1 MRITRL
7 EAKGIGPFE
16 DLNIEFKPK
25 PAGME
30 NKAEIH
36 ILTGENGTGKSTIL
50 MMLASCGKLKE
61 NDNSLI
67 IERSRWKYDSMN
79 NIGFENSSHAILS
92 FEDIVKIRLSPNP
105 MFSFNEEGWIAIGLF
120 DKWKDNKTEYDE
132 DFMNNHLKIPKN
144 LSNVILDYPV
154 HQYNFKENKVEML
167 FSYFSYSGYRISKGT
182 GVVNIKEITSN
193 PLENAVN
200 FEKSIDSDLILDW
213 VANVITKGLLSK
225 NRGKEVIK
233 ISAVQ
238 KIEKALSDITGKKIE
253 FDLEESLKV
262 SVRVNNVS
270 LSFNTL
276 PDGLK
281 SIISWLSD
289 LLMRLD
295 RINWADKTKSIL
307 EQNFILFL
315 DEIEVHLHPSWQ
327 RKILPVVQ
335 DLFPNAQIF
344 ISTHSPFVVGS
355 VDGARV
361 YKFNLDENNNS
372 VLDSEYWTEDG
383 NSYQYYLREVFDIEN
398 EFGVKI
404 DESLQELQRLKEK
417 ALKGSAEDYEKF
429 MILSDKLLNENPNSV
444 ELSSIV
450 GFEKRKLE
458 KQFPTQPVTA

>member
-7 EAKGIGPFE
+7 EAQGIGPFG

-50 MMLASCGKLKE
+50 MMLASCWDNLNDKLIYERVHKSDVYVEDDGKNYEVDFGRYEIVTNKKSYDFDYHDFQGLP
-61 NDNSLI
+61 
-67 IERSRWKYDSMN
+67 ERISQPKKFFIPFGIN
-79 NIGFENSSHAILS
+79 VNIAFFA
-92 FEDIVKIRLSPNP
+92 
-105 MFSFNEEGWIAIGLF
+105 
-120 DKWKDNKTEYDE
+120 
-132 DFMNNHLKIPKN
+132 
-144 LSNVILDYPV
+144 
-154 HQYNFKENKVEML
+154 
-167 FSYFSYSGYRISKGT
+167 YSGYRIAGGS
-182 GVVNIKEITSN
+182 GVVNIEEIREN
-193 PLENAVN
+193 PLENSCD
-200 FEKSIDSDLILDW
+200 FLKSMDSQLILKW
-213 VANVITKGLLSK
+213 IANIITKKLLSK
-225 NRGKEVIK
+225 NKGKK
-233 ISAVQ
+233 AGGNNAVQ
-238 KIEKALSDITGKKIE
+238 KIEKALSGITGKRIE
-253 FDLEESLKV
+253 FDLEETLKV
-262 SVRVNNVS
+262 SVRVNETS

-295 RINWADKTKSIL
+295 RIDWADKSKSIL

-361 YKFNLDENNNS
+361 YKFKLDENNNS
-372 VLDSEYWTEDG
+372 ILDSEYWTEDG
-383 NSYQYYLREVFDIEN
+383 NSYDRILEEIFDIKER
-398 EFGVKI
+398 FGVGVQKQLDEFKEYKTQILKGETI
-404 DESLQELQRLKEK
+404 DEEAFMKLASEIAKQSIELNGIISFELRQLKR
-417 ALKGSAEDYEKF
+417 
-429 MILSDKLLNENPNSV
+429 NTTQ
-444 ELSSIV
+444 
-450 GFEKRKLE
+450 KLE
-458 KQFPTQPVTA
+458 TA

>member
-50 MMLASCGKLKE
+50 IMLASCADKDNDVAILK
-61 NDNSLI
+61 
-67 IERSRWKYDSMN
+67 RSRNRY
-79 NIGFENSSHAILS
+79 NIDYYIETDNGLPF
-92 FEDIVKIRLSPNP
+92 
-105 MFSFNEEGWIAIGLF
+105 LF
-120 DKWKDNKTEYDE
+120 DDTSSFYLKGSVLEYL
-132 DFMNNHLKIPKN
+132 N
-144 LSNVILDYPV
+144 YR
-154 HQYNFKENKVEML
+154 KENKYINRINYPDPLMGVNNN
-167 FSYFSYSGYRISKGT
+167 FAFAYSGYRIMKG
-182 GVVNIKEITSN
+182 GDGNVNIGEIIDS
-193 PLENAVN
+193 PYLNAIN
-200 FEKSIDSDLILDW
+200 FEKSIESDLILKW
-213 VANVITKGLLSK
+213 VANVTAKKLISQSQGKKKNNVDAVTKM
-225 NRGKEVIK
+225 
-233 ISAVQ
+233 
-238 KIEKALSDITGKKIE
+238 EKALSDITGKQIVFFLDE
-253 FDLEESLKV
+253 TLT
-262 SVRVNNVS
+262 VS
-270 LSFNTL
+270 LIINSIKLNFNIL

-295 RINWADKTKSIL
+295 RIDWMDKSRSIF

-315 DEIEVHLHPSWQ
+315 DEIEVHSHPSWQ

-361 YKFNLDENNNS
+361 YKFKLDENNNS

-383 NSYQYYLREVFDIEN
+383 NSYQYYLREVFDIKN

-404 DESLQELQRLKEK
+404 DESLQKLQQLKEK

-450 GFEKRKLE
+450 GFERRKLE
-458 KQFPTQPVTA
+458 KQYPPQPVTA

>member
-50 MMLASCGKLKE
+50 MLLSCYADKT
-61 NDNSLI
+61 NDNLI
-67 IERSRWKYDSMN
+67 LSRFRSKKIVQSVLDEGLISRFDIYSDEAERFQSFFIYSNQNISTVNYDFTKKVDRIILNKEINARYLFFAYSGNRELETKNEIKIAEINESPIFDTLNFRKKINFDTILNWIATNKAKEAFALLKNNNSSAQKY
-79 NIGFENSSHAILS
+79 ENSL
-92 FEDIVKIRLSPNP
+92 
-105 MFSFNEEGWIAIGLF
+105 
-120 DKWKDNKTEYDE
+120 
-132 DFMNNHLKIPKN
+132 
-144 LSNVILDYPV
+144 
-154 HQYNFKENKVEML
+154 
-167 FSYFSYSGYRISKGT
+167 
-182 GVVNIKEITSN
+182 
-193 PLENAVN
+193 
-200 FEKSIDSDLILDW
+200 
-213 VANVITKGLLSK
+213 
-225 NRGKEVIK
+225 
-233 ISAVQ
+233 
-238 KIEKALSDITGKKIE
+238 KKIE
-253 FDLEESLKV
+253 DSISNITQKAVEFDIEDQPFRVFLKIANKSLD
-262 SVRVNNVS
+262 
-270 LSFNTL
+270 FNIL

-295 RINWADKTKSIL
+295 RIDWADKSKSIL

-361 YKFNLDENNNS
+361 YKFKLDENNNS

-383 NSYQYYLREVFDIEN
+383 NSYDRILEEIFDIKER
-398 EFGVKI
+398 FGVGVQKQLDEFKEYKIQILKGKTI
-404 DESLQELQRLKEK
+404 DEEAFMKLANEIAKQSIELNGIISFELRQLKR
-417 ALKGSAEDYEKF
+417 
-429 MILSDKLLNENPNSV
+429 NTTQ
-444 ELSSIV
+444 
-450 GFEKRKLE
+450 KLE
-458 KQFPTQPVTA
+458 TA

>member
-50 MMLASCGKLKE
+50 MMLASCADVSNDEKLYKRYRTNQTWIVKDLTKLKSFF
-61 NDNSLI
+61 SLNFD
-67 IERSRWKYDSMN
+67 EANEFVSYSMININGFNEIQTSITSKGARFYN
-79 NIGFENSSHAILS
+79 NI
-92 FEDIVKIRLSPNP
+92 
-105 MFSFNEEGWIAIGLF
+105 
-120 DKWKDNKTEYDE
+120 YDLNAP
-132 DFMNNHLKIPKN
+132 F
-144 LSNVILDYPV
+144 
-154 HQYNFKENKVEML
+154 FA
-167 FSYFSYSGYRISKGT
+167 YSGYRQVNTQNNIT
-182 GVVNIKEITSN
+182 IAEPNIK
-193 PLENAVN
+193 P
-200 FEKSIDSDLILDW
+200 FEK
-213 VANVITKGLLSK
+213 A
-225 NRGKEVIK
+225 
-233 ISAVQ
+233 
-238 KIEKALSDITGKKIE
+238 IE
-253 FDLEESLKV
+253 FDKSVDFDLIVTWIAMSKTKMLLAQNRGDKNASEKHGKTVLKIEETISEIIKKQVKFEVIDEPSFKV
-262 SVRVNNVS
+262 LIKIDNQSYD
-270 LSFNTL
+270 FNIL

-295 RINWADKTKSIL
+295 RINWVDKTKSIL

-361 YKFNLDENNNS
+361 YKFKLDENNNS

-383 NSYQYYLREVFDIEN
+383 NSYQYYLREVFDVKN

-417 ALKGSAEDYEKF
+417 ALKGSIEDYEKF

-450 GFEKRKLE
+450 GFERRKLE
-458 KQFPTQPVTA
+458 KQFPTQPVTV

>member
-50 MMLASCGKLKE
+50 MMLASCWDNTNDKLIE
-61 NDNSLI
+61 NRFRN
-67 IERSRWKYDSMN
+67 KYS
-79 NIGFENSSHAILS
+79 GFFYESS
-92 FEDIVKIRLSPNP
+92 
-105 MFSFNEEGWIAIGLF
+105 
-120 DKWKDNKTEYDE
+120 
-132 DFMNNHLKIPKN
+132 KIP
-144 LSNVILDYPV
+144 
-154 HQYNFKENKVEML
+154 
-167 FSYFSYSGYRISKGT
+167 
-182 GVVNIKEITSN
+182 
-193 PLENAVN
+193 
-200 FEKSIDSDLILDW
+200 
-213 VANVITKGLLSK
+213 TKY
-225 NRGKEVIK
+225 E
-233 ISAVQ
+233 
-238 KIEKALSDITGKKIE
+238 IE
-253 FDLEESLKV
+253 FDETKFTSFSGVLMNGKSAYYSQISQNDFRFKDDIKIRNKSPFFAYSGNRYLTTSNNISISEPNIDPIKDLIDFEKKIDFDTILNWIAVSKAKNAFALLRKDNTSAKKHEGVIRKIEESISEILQKQV
-262 SVRVNNVS
+262 SFIIEEQPFQVFFKIS
-270 LSFNTL
+270 DFNYDFNIL

-295 RINWADKTKSIL
+295 RIDWTDKTKSIL

-361 YKFNLDENNNS
+361 YKFKLDENNNS
-372 VLDSEYWTEDG
+372 ILEKEYLTEDG
-383 NSYQYYLREVFDIEN
+383 HSYQYYLRTGFDIESDFGLKN
-398 EFGVKI
+398 EI
-404 DESLQELQRLKEK
+404 DLK
-417 ALKGSAEDYEKF
+417 KF
-429 MILSDKLLNENPNSV
+429 MSFKEQIIKGDVVDMKEFEEVVNRLENQTG
-444 ELSSIV
+444 ELSSII

-458 KQFPTQPVTA
+458 KYLNKNLATA

>member
-50 MMLASCGKLKE
+50 MMLASCW
-61 NDNSLI
+61 DNSNDDSLI
-67 IERSRWKYDSMN
+67 KRLSTEMSSSFEVYISNELKDILPPDVKLGNKNKALIEKISPFNKIDDVAVFNKNISRLIDGIYSRY
-79 NIGFENSSHAILS
+79 NIYYCFFGYSGFRTTVGSGLVNIEDITVDPLENSSHL
-92 FEDIVKIRLSPNP
+92 EKIV
-105 MFSFNEEGWIAIGLF
+105 
-120 DKWKDNKTEYDE
+120 D
-132 DFMNNHLKIPKN
+132 
-144 LSNVILDYPV
+144 SN
-154 HQYNFKENKVEML
+154 
-167 FSYFSYSGYRISKGT
+167 
-182 GVVNIKEITSN
+182 
-193 PLENAVN
+193 
-200 FEKSIDSDLILDW
+200 LILKW
-213 VANVITKGLLSK
+213 VANVTAKSLISK
-225 NRGKEVIK
+225 DKAKKQNY
-233 ISAVQ
+233 ISAIQ
-238 KIEKALSDITGKKIE
+238 KIEKALSDITGKVIE
-253 FDLEESLKV
+253 FDLDETLTVSIKV
-262 SVRVNNVS
+262 NGVC

-295 RINWADKTKSIL
+295 RIHWAYSSLDAL
-307 EQNFILFL
+307 HQNFILFL

-361 YKFNLDENNNS
+361 YKFKLDENNNS

-383 NSYQYYLREVFDIEN
+383 NSYQYYLREVFDIKN

-404 DESLQELQRLKEK
+404 DESLQELLRLKEK

-429 MILSDKLLNENPNSV
+429 MVLSDKLLNENPNSV

-458 KQFPTQPVTA
+458 KQFPTQPVTV

>member
-16 DLNIEFKPK
+16 DLNIDFKPK

-50 MMLASCGKLKE
+50 MMLASCW
-61 NDNSLI
+61 DNSNDDSLI
-67 IERSRWKYDSMN
+67 KRFLTEMSSSFEVYISNELKDMLPPDVKLGNKNKALIEKISPFNKIDDVAVFNKNISRLKDGIYSRY
-79 NIGFENSSHAILS
+79 NIYYCFFGYSGFRTTVGNGLVNIEDITVDPLENSSHL
-92 FEDIVKIRLSPNP
+92 EKIV
-105 MFSFNEEGWIAIGLF
+105 
-120 DKWKDNKTEYDE
+120 D
-132 DFMNNHLKIPKN
+132 
-144 LSNVILDYPV
+144 SN
-154 HQYNFKENKVEML
+154 
-167 FSYFSYSGYRISKGT
+167 
-182 GVVNIKEITSN
+182 
-193 PLENAVN
+193 
-200 FEKSIDSDLILDW
+200 LILKW
-213 VANVITKGLLSK
+213 VANVTAKSLISK
-225 NRGKEVIK
+225 DKAKKQNY
-233 ISAVQ
+233 ISAIQ
-238 KIEKALSDITGKKIE
+238 KIEKALSDITGKVIE
-253 FDLEESLKV
+253 FDLDETLTVSIKV
-262 SVRVNNVS
+262 NGVS

-295 RINWADKTKSIL
+295 RIHWAISPLDTL
-307 EQNFILFL
+307 HQNFILFL

-361 YKFNLDENNNS
+361 YKFKLDENNNS

-383 NSYQYYLREVFDIEN
+383 HSYDRILEEIFDIKER
-398 EFGVKI
+398 FGVGVQKQLEEFKEYKTKI
-404 DESLQELQRLKEK
+404 
-417 ALKGSAEDYEKF
+417 LKGETVDEESF
-429 MILSDKLLNENPNSV
+429 MRLASEIAKQSIELNGIISF
-444 ELSSIV
+444 ELRQL
-450 GFEKRKLE
+450 KRNTTQKLE
-458 KQFPTQPVTA
+458 TV

>member
-7 EAKGIGPFE
+7 EAKNIGPFE
-16 DLNIEFKPK
+16 NLNIDFKPK

-50 MMLASCGKLKE
+50 MMLASCADFDNDDRIRDRHNKVWEPIKRKSHRIIFSSSVYSLFYNVGENKDERFIPHELKKIEGTDEYSVSGKNQFRFNRIKS
-61 NDNSLI
+61 N
-67 IERSRWKYDSMN
+67 KM
-79 NIGFENSSHAILS
+79 ILS
-92 FEDIVKIRLSPNP
+92 AFFGYS
-105 MFSFNEEGWIAIGLF
+105 
-120 DKWKDNKTEYDE
+120 
-132 DFMNNHLKIPKN
+132 
-144 LSNVILDYPV
+144 
-154 HQYNFKENKVEML
+154 
-167 FSYFSYSGYRISKGT
+167 SYRATQGNGII
-182 GVVNIKEITSN
+182 NIKEITSN

-213 VANVITKGLLSK
+213 VANVKTKELIA
-225 NRGKEVIK
+225 RGKGNYVGNYK
-233 ISAVQ
+233 SAVQ
-238 KIEKALSDITGKKIE
+238 KIEKAISEIIDKEIE

-262 SVRVNNVS
+262 TLKINNKNLPFDV
-270 LSFNTL
+270 L

-295 RINWADKTKSIL
+295 RIDWADKTRSIL

-361 YKFNLDENNNS
+361 YKFKLDENNNS
-372 VLDSEYWTEDG
+372 YLDSEYWTEDG
-383 NSYQYYLREVFDIEN
+383 NSYDRILEEIFDIKER
-398 EFGVKI
+398 FGVGVQKQLEEFKSYKNKVMVGESI
-404 DESLQELQRLKEK
+404 DNEAFMSLANDIAKQSIELNGIISFELRQLKK
-417 ALKGSAEDYEKF
+417 NTAH
-429 MILSDKLLNENPNSV
+429 ILE
-444 ELSSIV
+444 
-450 GFEKRKLE
+450 
-458 KQFPTQPVTA
+458 TA

>member
-50 MMLASCGKLKE
+50 MMLASCW
-61 NDNSLI
+61 DNSNDDSLIKRLLTEMSSSFEVYISNELKDLLPADVKLGNKNKAI
-67 IERSRWKYDSMN
+67 IEKISPFNKIDDVAVFNKNISRLIDGIYSRY
-79 NIGFENSSHAILS
+79 NISYCFFGYSGFRTTVGSGLVNIEDITVDPLENSSHL
-92 FEDIVKIRLSPNP
+92 EKIV
-105 MFSFNEEGWIAIGLF
+105 
-120 DKWKDNKTEYDE
+120 D
-132 DFMNNHLKIPKN
+132 
-144 LSNVILDYPV
+144 SN
-154 HQYNFKENKVEML
+154 
-167 FSYFSYSGYRISKGT
+167 
-182 GVVNIKEITSN
+182 
-193 PLENAVN
+193 
-200 FEKSIDSDLILDW
+200 LILKW
-213 VANVITKGLLSK
+213 VANVTAKSLISK
-225 NRGKEVIK
+225 DKAKKQNY
-233 ISAVQ
+233 ISAIQ
-238 KIEKALSDITGKKIE
+238 KIEKALSDITGKVIE
-253 FDLEESLKV
+253 FDLDETLTVSIKV
-262 SVRVNNVS
+262 NGVS

-295 RINWADKTKSIL
+295 RIHWAYSPLDAL
-307 EQNFILFL
+307 HQNFILFL

-361 YKFNLDENNNS
+361 YKFKLDENNNS

-383 NSYQYYLREVFDIEN
+383 NSYQYYLREVFDIKN

-417 ALKGSAEDYEKF
+417 ALKGSVEDYEKF

-450 GFEKRKLE
+450 GFERRKLE
-458 KQFPTQPVTA
+458 KQFPTQPVTV

>member
-1 MRITRL
+1 MRITLL

-50 MMLASCGKLKE
+50 MMLASCWSNSNDESIYSRIHKEHYKDDDDRDNEVDLGIYEVLIDGK
-61 NDNSLI
+61 S
-67 IERSRWKYDSMN
+67 YDFDFYDFQGLPDRISQPKK
-79 NIGFENSSHAILS
+79 FVL
-92 FEDIVKIRLSPNP
+92 P
-105 MFSFNEEGWIAIGLF
+105 FSI
-120 DKWKDNKTEYDE
+120 
-132 DFMNNHLKIPKN
+132 
-144 LSNVILDYPV
+144 NVYV
-154 HQYNFKENKVEML
+154 AF
-167 FSYFSYSGYRISKGT
+167 FAYSGYRIAGGSGI
-182 GVVNIKEITSN
+182 VNIEEIKEN
-193 PLENAVN
+193 PLEN
-200 FEKSIDSDLILDW
+200 SIDFLKSVDSNLILKW
-213 VANVITKGLLSK
+213 IANVITKELLLR
-225 NRGKEVIK
+225 NRGKKIK
-233 ISAVQ
+233 KPNTVQ
-238 KIEKALSDITGKKIE
+238 RIEKALSDITGKKIE
-253 FDLEESLKV
+253 FDLDETLKV
-262 SVRVNNVS
+262 SVKVNEIS

-295 RINWADKTKSIL
+295 RIDWTDKTKSIL

-361 YKFNLDENNNS
+361 YKFKLDENNNS
-372 VLDSEYWTEDG
+372 ILEKEYLTEDG
-383 NSYQYYLREVFDIEN
+383 HSYQYYLRTGFDIESDFGLKN
-398 EFGVKI
+398 EI
-404 DESLQELQRLKEK
+404 DLK
-417 ALKGSAEDYEKF
+417 KF
-429 MILSDKLLNENPNSV
+429 MSFKEQIIKGDVVDMKEFEEVVNRLENQTG
-444 ELSSIV
+444 ELSSII

-458 KQFPTQPVTA
+458 KYLNKNLATA

>member
-1 MRITRL
+1 MRITGI
-7 EAKGIGPFE
+7 EAKNIGPFE
-16 DLNIEFKPK
+16 DLNIKFKPK

-50 MMLASCGKLKE
+50 MALASFADDN
-61 NDNSLI
+61 NDESIRERMVYSIGYPSGYPDSQSKNTESFFELYYEDKQI
-67 IERSRWKYDSMN
+67 IEVFSPFLRVFPTFMPNKSTEKIARFNNGSVKAGKYVEKN
-79 NIGFENSSHAILS
+79 QKEYFLPLKHNFNIESAF
-92 FEDIVKIRLSPNP
+92 FC
-105 MFSFNEEGWIAIGLF
+105 
-120 DKWKDNKTEYDE
+120 
-132 DFMNNHLKIPKN
+132 
-144 LSNVILDYPV
+144 
-154 HQYNFKENKVEML
+154 
-167 FSYFSYSGYRISKGT
+167 YSGYRITSGKGL
-182 GVVNIKEITSN
+182 VNIKEITSN
-193 PLENAVN
+193 PLENAVS

-213 VANVITKGLLSK
+213 IANSKTKELIA
-225 NRGKEVIK
+225 KEK
-233 ISAVQ
+233 GISSGGYTSTVQ

-262 SVRVNNVS
+262 TLKVNKRN
-270 LSFNTL
+270 LSFEVL

-295 RINWADKTKSIL
+295 RINWADKSKSIL

-361 YKFNLDENNNS
+361 YKFKLDENNNS
-372 VLDSEYWTEDG
+372 VLEKEYLTEDG
-383 NSYQYYLREVFDIEN
+383 HSYQYYLRTGFDIESDFGLKN
-398 EFGVKI
+398 EI
-404 DESLQELQRLKEK
+404 DLK
-417 ALKGSAEDYEKF
+417 KF
-429 MILSDKLLNENPNSV
+429 MSFKEQIIKGDVVDMKEFEEVVNKLENQTG
-444 ELSSIV
+444 ELSSII

-458 KQFPTQPVTA
+458 KYLNKNLATA

>member
-7 EAKGIGPFE
+7 EAQGIGPFE

-50 MMLASCGKLKE
+50 MMLASIVDVSNDESLSQRFQNLVLFRYRVFCDLNVFEFDCSRIYNGAYSKKE
-61 NDNSLI
+61 IDSQLLNLEIQNRIHPMGYLENESRIHSNLHV
-67 IERSRWKYDSMN
+67 ER
-79 NIGFENSSHAILS
+79 G
-92 FEDIVKIRLSPNP
+92 
-105 MFSFNEEGWIAIGLF
+105 
-120 DKWKDNKTEYDE
+120 T
-132 DFMNNHLKIPKN
+132 DFC
-144 LSNVILDYPV
+144 
-154 HQYNFKENKVEML
+154 F
-167 FSYFSYSGYRISKGT
+167 FGYSGFRSTNGKGI
-182 GVVNIKEITSN
+182 VNIKEIISN
-193 PLENAVN
+193 PFEDAVN

-225 NRGKEVIK
+225 NRGKEATGNN
-233 ISAVQ
+233 SVQ

-253 FDLEESLKV
+253 FDLEETLKV
-262 SVRVNNVS
+262 SVKVNDVS

-361 YKFNLDENNNS
+361 YKFKLDENNNS

-383 NSYQYYLREVFDIEN
+383 NSYQYYLREVFDIKN

-417 ALKGSAEDYEKF
+417 ALKGSVEDYEKF

-450 GFEKRKLE
+450 GFERRKLE
-458 KQFPTQPVTA
+458 KQFPTQPVTV

>member
-61 NDNSLI
+61 NDDSLI
-67 IERSRWKYDSMN
+67 IERRRLKSDAVN
-79 NIGFENSSHAILS
+79 NERFKDIHAIIS
-92 FEDIVKIRLSPNP
+92 FDDTVKIKLSPNP
-105 MFSFNEEGWIAIGLF
+105 LFSFDKESWFAIDFF
-120 DKWKDNKTEYDE
+120 DKWKKNTTDDKV
-132 DFMNNHLKIPKN
+132 FMNNKFKIPENLKN
-144 LSNVILDYPV
+144 IILDYPK
-154 HQYNFKENKVEML
+154 HQYNSNERKHEML

-225 NRGKEVIK
+225 SRGKE
-233 ISAVQ
+233 ANETNTVQ
-238 KIEKALSDITGKKIE
+238 KIEKALSGITGKKIE
-253 FDLEESLKV
+253 FDLEETLKV
-262 SVRVNNVS
+262 SVRVNETS

-295 RINWADKTKSIL
+295 RINWADKSKSIL

-361 YKFNLDENNNS
+361 YKFKLDENNNS

-383 NSYQYYLREVFDIEN
+383 NSYQYYLREVFDIKN

-404 DESLQELQRLKEK
+404 DESLQELLRLKEK
-417 ALKGSAEDYEKF
+417 ALKGSIEDYEKF
-429 MILSDKLLNENPNSV
+429 IVLSDKLLNENPNSV

-450 GFEKRKLE
+450 GFERRKLE
-458 KQFPTQPVTA
+458 KQFPTQPVTV

>member
-7 EAKGIGPFE
+7 EAQGIGPFE

-25 PAGME
+25 PNGME
-30 NKAEIH
+30 DKAEIH

-50 MMLASCGKLKE
+50 MLLASCGKLREK
-61 NDNSLI
+61 DNSLI
-67 IERSRWKYDSMN
+67 TERIRLKN
-79 NIGFENSSHAILS
+79 NIQVGS
-92 FEDIVKIRLSPNP
+92 FVYISFDDPVKVGLLPNP
-105 MFSFNEEGWIAIGLF
+105 IFSFNEESWFEIKKF
-120 DKWKDNKTEYDE
+120 E
-132 DFMNNHLKIPKN
+132 DWGRFFLEEKELDSLYKRFKIPKN
-144 LSNVILDYPV
+144 VKNSIIDYPV
-154 HQYNFKENKVEML
+154 HQFNLGDRKYEML
-167 FSYFSYSGYRISKGT
+167 FAYFSYSGYRISKGT

-213 VANVITKGLLSK
+213 VANLTTKELISK
-225 NRGKEVIK
+225 NRGNTKNHIN
-233 ISAVQ
+233 AV
-238 KIEKALSDITGKKIE
+238 KRIEKALSDITGKKIE

-262 SVRVNNVS
+262 TVKLNERN
-270 LSFNTL
+270 LSFDVL

-295 RINWADKTKSIL
+295 RIDWADKSKSIL

-361 YKFNLDENNNS
+361 YKFKLDENNNS
-372 VLDSEYWTEDG
+372 VLEKEYLTEDG
-383 NSYQYYLREVFDIEN
+383 HSYQYYLRTGFDIESDFGLKN
-398 EFGVKI
+398 EI
-404 DESLQELQRLKEK
+404 DLK
-417 ALKGSAEDYEKF
+417 KF
-429 MILSDKLLNENPNSV
+429 MSFKEQIIKGDVVDMKEFEEVVNRLENQTG
-444 ELSSIV
+444 ELSSII

-458 KQFPTQPVTA
+458 KYLNKNLATA